1 MSTAAVDASAAP
13 AGKGKGK
20 KKLIIILVAVLLV
33 LGLAGGGAVFMMKK
47 KAAEAAEADGEEPA
61 AAHADAGHAKPNKDH
76 PPTYVALD
84 PFTVNLADKETERYA
99 QIAVTLEV
107 DDPKFA
113 EQMKGYMP
121 SIRNAILLIL
131 SHKTS
136 QELLEL
142 AGKQALASEIK
153 RAVVRPMGIEIE
165 DEEDPADEAEAPK
178 EGSKKKKK
186 RKPAGP
192 KNPVTNVHFANFIIQ

>member
-1 MSTAAVDASAAP
+1 MATAAADASDAP
-13 AGKGKGK
+13 AAKGKGK

-33 LGLAGGGAVFMMKK
+33 LGLGGGAAVFMMKK
-47 KAAEAAEADGEEPA
+47 KAAEAAAADGEEPV
-61 AAHADAGHAKPNKDH
+61 AHADAGHAKPSKDH

-131 SHKTS
+131 AHKSS

-142 AGKQALASEIK
+142 SGKQALAAEIK

-165 DEEDPADEAEAPK
+165 DEDEAEEEAAPK

-186 RKPAGP
+186 KKPAGP
-192 KNPVTNVHFANFIIQ
+192 KNPVTAVHFANFIIQ